1 MNRLL
6 RENYLGDDDDT
17 DTDDFDSDSDEDDD
31 DEGYDLVHRAFRIA
45 ALLREDDDEHIW

>member
-17 DTDDFDSDSDEDDD
+17 DTDDFDSDSDEDDV
-31 DEGYDLVHRAFRIA
+31 DEGYDLDRDFRVLR
-45 ALLREDDDEHIW
+45 ALLRGDDDDDW